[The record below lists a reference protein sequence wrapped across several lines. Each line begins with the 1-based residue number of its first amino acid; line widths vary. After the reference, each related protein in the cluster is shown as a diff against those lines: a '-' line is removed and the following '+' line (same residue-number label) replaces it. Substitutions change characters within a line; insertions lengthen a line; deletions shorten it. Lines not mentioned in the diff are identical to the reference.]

1 MSRIVTRGLQNPSL
15 SNQWHLTQVFKGD
28 PNRVWSEFTGA
39 NVRVGVYDDGID
51 KSHVDLRGRYD
62 ATREVMLN
70 GIRQDPS
77 LGSNSHGTA
86 VAGLIAAEA
95 NNGVGGVGVA
105 HGASLTGVNI
115 FSGALAGS
123 GFLVAARAMSTF
135 DVTNNSWG
143 WSSRYADPSSQPGSF
158 GGLFHAALKAAA
170 DTGRGGLGTV
180 IVNAVGNDWGV
191 QTNANMSG
199 FNSSRYTISVGA
211 VGQDGDVSGYSNRG
225 AAVFI
230 SGPSNGG
237 GAGMFTTDQ
246 SGRGGYSAGD
256 FTSSFG
262 GTSAAAP
269 VVSGVVALMLSANR
283 NLGWRDV
290 QDILAFTADHTT
302 PASLNGQITGR
313 MAFGWQVNN
322 ANNINGGGLH
332 YSNDVGFGRV
342 DAFEAVRFA
351 EVWNRFAAPQTSA
364 NEQIAS
370 VSGQINRA
378 LRDQTTTEFQVAFN
392 RAIEIETVS
401 LTLTLTHQNVN
412 DLRIELVSPEG
423 TRSVL
428 LSPSSGGQ
436 SMSGFTWSFATEAL
450 RGEMANGNWTVR
462 VTDTRAGA
470 TGAVSSYKLDV
481 TGDAPS
487 INDVYHYTDSFT
499 KLLAL
504 DPNRAILRDT
514 DGGIDWINL
523 AGATEN
529 IVLNLNAG
537 VGSTMGG
544 RAFITIAQGTLI
556 ENAVTG
562 DGHDV
567 IMGNSGNNLLI
578 GMRGNDTLLGGAGD
592 DILEGGMGNDDL
604 NGGTGNDRLN
614 GGAGDDRLFG
624 GAGFDLFS
632 FDTHSFGAD
641 LITDFQ
647 DGLDRIDFRGL
658 GLTLQSIL
666 VADTGNGAVIRAAGG
681 SIVVTGINV
690 GMISAADFI
699 LF

>member
-15 SNQWHLTQVFKGD
+15 GNQWHLTQVFKGD
-28 PNRVWSEFTGA
+28 PNRIWSEFTGA

-51 KSHVDLRGRYD
+51 KSHIDLRGRYD
-62 ATREVMLN
+62 ATREIMLN
-70 GIRQDPS
+70 GVRQDPS
-77 LGSNSHGTA
+77 SGSKSHGTA

-95 NNGVGGVGVA
+95 NNGAGGVGVA
-105 HGASLTGVNI
+105 HGSSLTGVNI

-143 WSSRYADPSSQPGSF
+143 WSGRYADPSSQPGSF
-158 GGLFHAALKAAA
+158 GSLFHAALKNTA
-170 DTGRGGLGTV
+170 DTGRGGLGTI
-180 IVNAVGNDWGV
+180 IVNAVGNDWGS
-191 QTNANMSG
+191 QTNANTSG
-199 FNSSRYTISVGA
+199 FNASRYTISVGA
-211 VGQDGDVSGYSNRG
+211 IGQDGDVAGYSNRG
-225 AAVFI
+225 SAVFI

-237 GAGMFTTDQ
+237 GAGMFTTDL
-246 SGRGGYSAGD
+246 SGMGGYSAGD

-302 PASLNGQITGR
+302 PAGLNGQITGR
-313 MAFGWQVNN
+313 MAFGWQVNK
-322 ANNINGGGLH
+322 ADNINGGGLH

-351 EVWNRFAAPQTSA
+351 EVWSRFAAPQTSA

-370 VSGQINRA
+370 VSGQVNRA
-378 LRDQTTTEFQVAFN
+378 IRDHTTTEFQVALN

-401 LTLTLTHQNVN
+401 LTLNLTHQNVN

-436 SMSGFTWSFATEAL
+436 SMNGFTWSFATEAL

-462 VTDTRAGA
+462 ITDTRAGA
-470 TGAVSSYKLDV
+470 TGSVSSYKLDI

-487 INDVYHYTDSFT
+487 IHDVYHYTDSFT

-504 DPNRAILRDT
+504 DPARAVLRDT
-514 DGGIDWINL
+514 DGGVDWINV
-523 AGATEN
+523 AGATDN

-537 VGSTMGG
+537 IASTIGG
-544 RAFITIAQGTLI
+544 RALFTIAQGTVI

-567 IMGNSGNNLLI
+567 LTGNSANNLLL
-578 GMRGNDTLLGGAGD
+578 GMRGNDTLLGGGGD

-624 GAGFDLFS
+624 GGGLDLFV

-647 DGLDRIDFRGL
+647 DGLDRIDFRTL
-658 GLTLQSIL
+658 GLTFQSIL
-666 VADTGNGAVIRAAGG
+666 VADTGNGATIRTAGS
-681 SIVVTGINV
+681 SIALTGV
-690 GMISAADFI
+690 SASMLSAADFI
-699 LF
+699 FV